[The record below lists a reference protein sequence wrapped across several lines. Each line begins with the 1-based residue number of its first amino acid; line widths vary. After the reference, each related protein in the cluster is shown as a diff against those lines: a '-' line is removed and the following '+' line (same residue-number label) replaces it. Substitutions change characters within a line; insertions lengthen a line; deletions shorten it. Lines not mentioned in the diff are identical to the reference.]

1 MVTKTAS
8 KTNTGL
14 PSRLTQVTAGAVTPD
29 QLIPY
34 VKAVSGLDS
43 RMFGNCVGHFCE
55 GQIVLIGFPM
65 GKPQDK
71 EALDAAVAEALQT
84 KGLQHI
90 TVLCAEKPSQAP
102 DNATVSKDAYWSLP
116 LPLAPYKQKLR
127 NMLTR
132 AKRDIDIEE
141 SGAEKYGQ
149 EHEAIVENFCSGRK
163 LEAGMIHIF
172 HQLKNY
178 LAESPEARLFSARTK
193 DGKVVAFAI
202 GDYSSFNTAFYM
214 FAYRLPSAPPGTADA
229 LLEAVAKC
237 GEERGHSQLNLGLA
251 VNEGIGFFKK
261 KWGAEFF
268 LPCYEYGWDI
278 RQEKKGL
285 FARLFG
291 A

>member
-1 MVTKTAS
+1 MVKTHA
-8 KTNTGL
+8 KTNMGL
-14 PSRLTQVTAGAVTPD
+14 AQVTAGAITPD

-65 GKPQDK
+65 GKPRDK
-71 EALDAAVAEALQT
+71 EALDAAVEEALQT

-90 TVLCAEKPSQAP
+90 TVLCAEKPSQTP
-102 DNATVSKDAYWSLP
+102 ENAAVSEDAYWSLP

-127 NMLTR
+127 NMLAR
-132 AKRDIDIEE
+132 AKRDIEITE
-141 SGAEKYGQ
+141 SGAEGYGQ
-149 EHEAIVENFCSGRK
+149 EHEAMVEDFCSRHK
-163 LEAGMIHIF
+163 LETGMIYIF
-172 HQLKNY
+172 HQLKTY
-178 LAESPEARLFSARTK
+178 LAQSPDARLFSARTK
-193 DGKVVAFAI
+193 DGKLAAFTI

-214 FAYRLPSAPPGTADA
+214 FACRLPSAPPGTADA

-251 VNEGIGFFKK
+251 VNEGIAFFKK
-261 KWGAEFF
+261 KWGAEYF
-268 LPCYEYGWDI
+268 LPCYEYSWDI
-278 RQEKKGL
+278 QQEKKGWL
-285 FARLFG
+285 ARLLG

>member
-1 MVTKTAS
+1 MVTKTTPKRAAI
-8 KTNTGL
+8 GL
-14 PSRLTQVTAGAVTPD
+14 SQVTAGAVTPD

-55 GQIVLIGFPM
+55 GQIVLIGFPI
-65 GKPQDK
+65 GKPLNK
-71 EALDAAVAEALQT
+71 EALEEAVEEALQT
-84 KGLQHI
+84 KGLEHI
-90 TVLCAEKPSQAP
+90 TVLCPVKPSQAP
-102 DNATVSKDAYWSLP
+102 ENATVSEDAYWSLP

-132 AKRDIDIEE
+132 AKRDIVIEE
-141 SGAEKYGQ
+141 SGAEGYGH
-149 EHEAIVENFCSGRK
+149 EHEAIVEDFCSKRK

-172 HQLKNY
+172 HQLKAY
-178 LAESPEARLFSARTK
+178 LKKSPNARLFSARTK
-193 DGKVVAFAI
+193 DGKVAAFAI

-214 FAYRLPSAPPGTADA
+214 FACRLQSAPPGTADA

-251 VNEGIGFFKK
+251 VNEGIAFFKK
-261 KWGAEFF
+261 KWGAEYF

-278 RQEKKGL
+278 KQAKKGWL
-285 FARLFG
+285 TRLLG

>member
-1 MVTKTAS
+1 MVTKPQS
-8 KTNTGL
+8 KTNMGL
-14 PSRLTQVTAGAVTPD
+14 AQVTASAITPD

-55 GQIVLIGFPM
+55 GQIVLIGFPI
-65 GKPQDK
+65 GKPRDK

-90 TVLCAEKPSQAP
+90 TVLCAEKPSQTP
-102 DNATVSKDAYWSLP
+102 ENAAVSEDAYWSLP
-116 LPLAPYKQKLR
+116 LPLAPCKQKLR

-132 AKRDIDIEE
+132 AKRDITIEE
-141 SGAEKYGQ
+141 SGAEGYTA
-149 EHEAIVENFCSGRK
+149 EHEAIIEDFCASHK
-163 LEAGMIHIF
+163 LEPGMIHIF

-178 LAESPEARLFSARTK
+178 LKESPDARLFSARTK
-193 DGKVVAFAI
+193 DGKAAAFAI

-214 FAYRLPSAPPGTADA
+214 FACRLPSAPPGTADA
-229 LLEAVAKC
+229 LLEAVAKG

-251 VNEGIGFFKK
+251 VNDGIAFFKK
-261 KWGAEFF
+261 KWGAEYF
-268 LPCYEYGWDI
+268 LPCYEYGWDVKT
-278 RQEKKGL
+278 EKKGL
-285 FARLFG
+285 LARLFG

>member
-1 MVTKTAS
+1 MVAKTTS
-8 KTNTGL
+8 KQAAMGL
-14 PSRLTQVTAGAVTPD
+14 NQVTASAITPD

-55 GQIVLIGFPM
+55 GQIVLIGYPL
-65 GKPQDK
+65 GKPLDK
-71 EALDAAVAEALQT
+71 QALDEAVAEALQT
-84 KGLQHI
+84 KGLEHI
-90 TVLCAEKPSQAP
+90 TVLCPEKPGQAP
-102 DNATVSKDAYWSLP
+102 ENASVSEDAYWKLP
-116 LPLAPYKQKLR
+116 LPLAPCNQKLR

-132 AKRDIDIEE
+132 AKRDVTIEE
-141 SGAEKYGQ
+141 SGSEGYGQ
-149 EHEAIVENFCSGRK
+149 EHEAIVNDFCSRRK

-172 HQLKNY
+172 HQLKTY
-178 LAESPEARLFSARTK
+178 LAQSPDARLFSARTK
-193 DGKVVAFAI
+193 DGKLAAFAI
-202 GDYSSFNTAFYM
+202 GDYSSFSTAFYM
-214 FAYRLPSAPPGTADA
+214 FACRLPSAPPGTADA

-268 LPCYEYGWDI
+268 LPCYEYGWDVKT
-278 RQEKKGL
+278 EKKGWL
-285 FARLFG
+285 SRLFG